1 MYIENLITKYLEEFE
16 KRSKRDKDYV
26 SQNTIKAYNINLQK
40 FLIFLK
46 ENKYETNVKKIK
58 EDCINRYINEL
69 VDKKLSPASRNQRIS
84 TLKSFFKWARKYYD
98 IKNPMVEIRCAY
110 QPRKEASFIS
120 KEDCIKI
127 LTHIDKVG
135 GINQVL
141 FRTLLQSGMRASEI
155 IGLDIPDITFEK
167 DGMFIRVL
175 KGKGNKQR
183 ILPFRTTN
191 SDSSEN
197 RENLKLYNLLK
208 TYIRNRKKQEV
219 DDKNAL
225 FISTHGRRITYT
237 GLNKKLSRLLKKV
250 TLQHKKYSLHTFRHT
265 RGKIL
270 MENGARIKI
279 LQKFLGHEDPVT
291 TIRIYDHT
299 SIEEISNA
307 NKF

>member
-155 IGLDIPDITFEK
+155 IGLDIPDITFEESEFVVLNGNILCLFPFPFK
-167 DGMFIRVL
+167 TRINIPSFSKVISGISNPIISLALIPDCKRVL
-175 KGKGNKQR
+175 K
-183 ILPFRTTN
+183 
-191 SDSSEN
+191 
-197 RENLKLYNLLK
+197 
-208 TYIRNRKKQEV
+208 
-219 DDKNAL
+219 
-225 FISTHGRRITYT
+225 ST
-237 GLNKKLSRLLKKV
+237 
-250 TLQHKKYSLHTFRHT
+250 
-265 RGKIL
+265 
-270 MENGARIKI
+270 
-279 LQKFLGHEDPVT
+279 
-291 TIRIYDHT
+291 
-299 SIEEISNA
+299 
-307 NKF
+307 